1 MLPFLAC
8 VALTLSVGPASFS
21 LRWSL
26 AMGMLY
32 IGQAALLR
40 TLFMEQEFKVGYS
53 LFQCLFPSAT
63 KQLSSTFHACHV
75 PSCPPASGSLL
86 AVQICQVYCS
96 QGGFYISQAL
106 QVTEAELADGDS
118 KFRELDGLTVHYKAA
133 APPGGLAKAAGGAPC
148 GLAMYHGFG
157 ANTFSWSFVDRRLAE
172 ELGATVVSHDMPG
185 FGLTQRSVP
194 NTTQL
199 LPC

>member
-1 MLPFLAC
+1 MPL
-8 VALTLSVGPASFS
+8 
-21 LRWSL
+21 
-26 AMGMLY
+26 
-32 IGQAALLR
+32 
-40 TLFMEQEFKVGYS
+40 
-53 LFQCLFPSAT
+53 
-63 KQLSSTFHACHV
+63 
-75 PSCPPASGSLL
+75 CPPTNGPVL
-86 AVQICQVYCS
+86 AVQHCQVCS
-96 QGGFYISQAL
+96 EERAFHILQAL

-133 APPGGLAKAAGGAPC
+133 APPGGAAKAAGGAPC

-194 NTTQL
+194 NIAQL
-199 LPC
+199 LPCWVASCGTCHCLAWPSSVNLWQTPVAAHM

>member
-8 VALTLSVGPASFS
+8 VALTLSVGPSSFS
-21 LRWSL
+21 LKWSL
-26 AMGMLY
+26 AMGILY

-40 TLFMEQEFKVGYS
+40 SLFMEQEFKVGYS
-53 LFQCLFPSAT
+53 FFRCLFPSAMN
-63 KQLSSTFHACHV
+63 
-75 PSCPPASGSLL
+75 SLL
-86 AVQICQVYCS
+86 ASSMCALCHCAFLQVALCWQYNTVRS
-96 QGGFYISQAL
+96 VLVKGTLYIFQAL

-133 APPGGLAKAAGGAPC
+133 APPGGAAKAAGGAPC

-185 FGLTQRSVP
+185 FGLTQR
-194 NTTQL
+194 
-199 LPC
+199 

>member
-1 MLPFLAC
+1 MQLALTLVLPFLAC

-21 LRWSL
+21 LKWSL

-32 IGQAALLR
+32 VGQAALLR
-40 TLFMEQEFKVGYS
+40 SLFMEQQFKVGYS
-53 LFQCLFPSAT
+53 SPVC
-63 KQLSSTFHACHV
+63 
-75 PSCPPASGSLL
+75 SLL
-86 AVQICQVYCS
+86 LLRCLAISMHALSHSPLLQLARCRQYSGVRSALVK
-96 QGGFYISQAL
+96 GALYILQAL

-133 APPGGLAKAAGGAPC
+133 TPPGSPAKASGGQPC

-185 FGLTQRSVP
+185 FGLTQR
-194 NTTQL
+194 
-199 LPC
+199 